1 MARRGGYAAA
11 MHSPDVKAALAAVG
25 AQLRGRGWSVHDVA
39 EIFAEAGFE
48 AGDETLRRWTS
59 AVDGGRP
66 VTSNKKRSGAQAK
79 LDREQ
84 REIATGWVLSADKKV
99 DRRRYM
105 AFVHD
110 SFNVDI
116 SPPTASRYLAEFD
129 LSRQMLGS
137 RPRPENV
144 SFEQYAQEGYDY
156 IVGLHNDGF
165 FKHDPN
171 LIWAVDFTSTVI
183 KQQRYWTYGK
193 KGGKQQKYSK
203 VAHVYTDNI
212 FTAIGLDGS
221 IIEPYAFSHN
231 PAFMPGSHELD
242 FLCQQYDINPSHVI
256 YCPAAKN
263 WVGETADMVYN
274 VVKCYSWKDC
284 YVIHDDGSSWKPQGA
299 DIFTDYDAARAS
311 GIPRRDL
318 AQRLLLPQ

>member
-1 MARRGGYAAA
+1 MAWCARLRLATPFSELGDFPRAVQGMARRGGFAAA
-11 MHSPDVKAALAAVG
+11 MHSPDVKAALGAVG

-59 AVDGGRP
+59 TVDGSRP
-66 VTSNKKRSGAQAK
+66 ITSDKKRSGAQAK

-105 AFVHD
+105 GFVHD
-110 SFNVDI
+110 SFDVDI

-171 LIWAVDFTSTVI
+171 LIWAVDFTSTAI
-183 KQQRYWTYGK
+183 KQQRYWTFGAK
-193 KGGKQQKYSK
+193 NRKQQK
-203 VAHVYTDNI
+203 
-212 FTAIGLDGS
+212 
-221 IIEPYAFSHN
+221 
-231 PAFMPGSHELD
+231 
-242 FLCQQYDINPSHVI
+242 
-256 YCPAAKN
+256 
-263 WVGETADMVYN
+263 
-274 VVKCYSWKDC
+274 
-284 YVIHDDGSSWKPQGA
+284 
-299 DIFTDYDAARAS
+299 
-311 GIPRRDL
+311 
-318 AQRLLLPQ
+318 